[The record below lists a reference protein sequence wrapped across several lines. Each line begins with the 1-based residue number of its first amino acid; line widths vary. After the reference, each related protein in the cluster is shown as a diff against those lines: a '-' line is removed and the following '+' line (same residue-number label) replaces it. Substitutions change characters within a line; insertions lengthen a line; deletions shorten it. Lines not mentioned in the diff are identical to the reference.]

1 MDINTIKQIQSL
13 IGTTADGIIGPKTL
27 AALCSKLGV
36 SQGTTTSQTWKNIQ
50 SKVGAAA
57 DGIPGPKTAAAI
69 ITALSGGSAPSSNTS
84 KAKKIIVDIGHANGT
99 GARGF
104 GREEHASNVIVAQHL
119 KQQLEAKGVNVVVLD
134 FPESDNATDLNLTKS
149 TANSIG
155 ADLLIS
161 LHHDASDSSSA
172 KGAHVIYYRD
182 SSKKYAAAVAAELVK
197 TFPGRAETVV
207 QRSNLAILK
216 VNMAAILCESG
227 FITNQHDTEIQR
239 DHPEV
244 IAKDIVT
251 GLTNANLI

>member
-1 MDINTIKQIQSL
+1 MTESIKTIQSL
-13 IGTTADGIIGPKTL
+13 VGTTTDGIIGTKTL
-27 AALCSKLGV
+27 TAICNKLGV
-36 SQGTTTSQTWKNIQ
+36 TKASSDSQTWKNIQ
-50 SKVGAAA
+50 AKIGVVV
-57 DGIPGPKTAAAI
+57 DGIPGPKTYAALIA
-69 ITALSGGSAPSSNTS
+69 TLSGSSSTSSSSTS

-104 GREEHASNVIVAQHL
+104 GRGEHASNVIVAQHL

-134 FPESDNATDLNLTKS
+134 FPESDNSTDLNLTKS

-161 LHHDASDSSSA
+161 LHHDASDSPSA

-216 VNMAAILCESG
+216 VNMDAILCESG

-239 DHPEV
+239 DHPEI

-251 GLTNANLI
+251 GLANAGLI